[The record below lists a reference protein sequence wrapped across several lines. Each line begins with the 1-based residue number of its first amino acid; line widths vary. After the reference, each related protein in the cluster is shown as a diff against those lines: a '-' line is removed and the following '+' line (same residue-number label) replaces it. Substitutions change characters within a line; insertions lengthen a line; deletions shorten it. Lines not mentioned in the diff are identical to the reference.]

1 MSISELIYKLVPE
14 KMFERLQRIYHQSK
28 KKLYPT
34 LDEAGFEKLMD
45 KLNIRHSDVVFV
57 HSSIDKINSSLSPI
71 QILELLKNKVGDEGT
86 LLFPSWSYSGRTED
100 FLKSGKMFDVR
111 KSFTRMGLLPEM
123 ARRIKAASRSEHP
136 TASIAAIGK
145 HASDLTDTHH
155 LSQYACDENS
165 PYYKM
170 MTYNAKIIGLGE
182 KPSSLSFVH
191 CVEDVMRD
199 AFPVDI
205 YYSEPREV
213 SYRDVTGKIKTMK
226 VYIHNG
232 KHHILSIPGF
242 MHKHVSKKACHQ
254 FKEKGTNYFTADAN
268 TLFEE
273 MKTLAQQN
281 ITIYD

>member
-1 MSISELIYKLVPE
+1 MRINLGLELTSLEFKPGNSKL
-14 KMFERLQRIYHQSK
+14 K
-28 KKLYPT
+28 KKLYPP
-34 LDEAGFEKLMD
+34 LDEAGFELLMD
-45 KLNIRHSDVVFV
+45 KLNIRQGDVVFV
-57 HSSIDKINSSLSPI
+57 HSSVDKMNTILSPLK
-71 QILELLKNKVGDEGT
+71 ILELLKSRVGKEGT
-86 LLFPSWSYSGRTED
+86 LLFPSWSYSGRTEA
-100 FLKSGKMFDVR
+100 FLKSGKTFDVR

-123 ARRIKAASRSEHP
+123 ARRSKAAIRSEHP

-145 HASDLTDTHH
+145 HASALTDTHH

-191 CVEDVMRD
+191 CVEDVMLD

-205 YYSEPREV
+205 YYQEPREV
-213 SYRDVTGKIKTMK
+213 SFKDVTGKIKKMN

-232 KHHILSIPGF
+232 KHHIGSIPGF
-242 MHKHVSKKACHQ
+242 MQKHVSKKACHQ

>member
-14 KMFERLQRIYHQSK
+14 KMFEMLQRRYHQTRK
-28 KKLYPT
+28 KIYPP
-34 LDEAGFEKLMD
+34 LDEKGFEAVLD
-45 KLNIRHSDVVFV
+45 KLNIRHGDVVFV

-71 QILELLKNKVGDEGT
+71 QILELLKNRVGDEGT
-86 LLFPSWSYSGRTED
+86 LLFPSWSYSGCTEE

-111 KSFTRMGLLPEM
+111 KSFTRMGLLPEI
-123 ARRIKAASRSEHP
+123 ARRSKSALRSEHP

-145 HASDLTDTHH
+145 HARELLNTHH

-170 MTYNAKIIGLGE
+170 MNHNAKIIGLGE

-191 CVEDVMRD
+191 CVEDVLRD

-205 YYSEPREV
+205 YYSEPQKV
-213 SYRDVTGKIKTMK
+213 SYKDAEGKIKTLS

-232 KHHILSIPGF
+232 KHHIRSIPGF
-242 MHKHVSKKACHQ
+242 MQKHVSKQACHQ
-254 FKEKGTNYFTADAN
+254 FKDKGTNYFTADAN

-273 MKTLAQQN
+273 MKALAQQN